1 MKNPFD
7 NKEISTYTVKTF
19 GESVRKRRIQLDI
32 SVREMAKRLGMSP
45 VYLSDIERGNRPAPS
60 GIISGMDYMSILAKE
75 LALTDSQ
82 KLAYTLMANFSHL
95 KPMNSMDN
103 YFINNPNSLKFFLKA
118 IENNL
123 TNAKWEKIYELIFR
137 QKQN

>member
-1 MKNPFD
+1 MTNPFD
-7 NKEISTYTVKTF
+7 NKKISTYTIKTF

-60 GIISGMDYMSILAKE
+60 GIVSGIDYMSKLAKE
-75 LALTDSQ
+75 LDLTDSQ
-82 KLAYTLMANFSHL
+82 KLTYTLMANFSHL
-95 KPMNSMDN
+95 NPMNSIDN
-103 YFINNPNSLKFFLKA
+103 YFINNPNALKFFLQA

-123 TNAKWEKIYELIFR
+123 TNAEWEKIYELIFSQR
-137 QKQN
+137 QS